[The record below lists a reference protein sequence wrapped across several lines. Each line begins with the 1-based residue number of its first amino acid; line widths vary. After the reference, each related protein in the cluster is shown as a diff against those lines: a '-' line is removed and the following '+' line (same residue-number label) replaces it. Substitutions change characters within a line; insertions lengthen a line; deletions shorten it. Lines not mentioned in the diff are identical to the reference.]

1 MPGGV
6 FKMAA
11 IDPAVFFANYTKR
24 TARLPR
30 GFWVALRVAVLLG
43 TFGICAL
50 LLLRPALGLQLWWR
64 LIVPSLPL
72 VLVLAPGLWRQVCPM
87 AFLNQIPRATKTSR
101 AKDLPGWLKNAAF
114 GIAVFGFVA
123 AVALRVPLLNQT
135 GWAVAAGMFLVL
147 ALALLGGFIFKGRSG
162 WCGTFCPLGPIQRVY
177 GQAPPVV
184 VKNGYCDPCLG
195 CQKNC
200 YDFNPRGAVFA
211 DMTDDDP
218 RYTGQRRL
226 FFGLLPG
233 LILGYF
239 LQGPHPAY
247 GEPLH
252 LCILLAACAA
262 SAGLYGIVT
271 SYFPLAPYRVAAVF
285 TAASLIAF
293 YWFSGPTILG
303 TIAAL
308 AGHAAPSGVVDVS
321 RGLGIAASLPI
332 LGFGLYSEALFKIA
346 KAPKTAPAMA
356 VAGVAAPVARSGAP
370 EVLDRGS
377 GAAFPVSAG
386 ATLLESIEKAG
397 LKINFGCRAGLCGA
411 DPVVI
416 CEGEQNLSPPSDD
429 ERATLARLGL
439 EGKARLACMCEVRGP
454 VTIDRDPKSGGA
466 AAPKA
471 LAAPTVD
478 RAKEAGV
485 ERVVIIGNGVAGSTA
500 AEKLRRASGSLA
512 VDVVTNEPLHFYN
525 RMAIGRVIY
534 GRTGFDG
541 LQLLP
546 EAWFEENRVE
556 VWRNTVARQIDRAQ
570 KTVLLGTGEKLP
582 YDKLILATGARAT
595 TPTPDFLRRKN
606 AFVLRA
612 ADDAQAV
619 RNYVQSS
626 GARHAVVLGGGVLG
640 VEAADA
646 LHHLGLHVTLLQ
658 RADRLM
664 NAQLDEQA
672 AAKLTAYLEG
682 VGIRIAVNTSVDRW
696 EGEESYHT
704 AWLSHGPRV
713 RADLFVAC
721 LGVNANMFL
730 AQQAGLEVG
739 RSIKVDAAMRT
750 SDPDIYAVG
759 DVAEAVGPGGLWPV
773 GAAQADAA
781 VESILGSDKS
791 YQIPRIVLQL
801 KSEGIDIRSFGD
813 IQAKPGDEEFC
824 AQPDGASWW
833 RLIVRDGKLTGAVF
847 AGPPHSAKH
856 FTKVVKE
863 DIDLRPA
870 RRALLMGDSS
880 AFAQLC

>member
-1 MPGGV
+1 
-6 FKMAA
+6 MAA
-11 IDPAVFFANYTKR
+11 VDPAVFFANYTR
-24 TARLPR
+24 RAALLPR
-30 GFWVALRVAVLLG
+30 GFWLAARVLVLLG

-50 LLLRPALGLQLWWR
+50 LVIQPPLGLLLWWR

-72 VLVLAPGLWRQVCPM
+72 ALVLAPGIWRQVCPM
-87 AFLNQIPRATKTSR
+87 AFLNQAPRATKTSLG
-101 AKDLPGWLKNAAF
+101 KELPGWLKNAAF
-114 GIAVFGFVA
+114 GIAVAGFVG
-123 AVALRVPLLNQT
+123 AVALRVPVLNQT
-135 GWAVAAGMFLVL
+135 GWAVAAGMMLVL
-147 ALALLGGFIFKGRSG
+147 ALALLGGFVFKGRSG

-177 GQAPPVV
+177 GQAPPLV
-184 VKNGYCDPCLG
+184 VKNGYCEPCLG

-211 DMTDDDP
+211 DMNDDDP

-239 LQGPHPAY
+239 AQGPHPAY

-252 LCILLAACAA
+252 LTILLAACAA
-262 SAGLYGIVT
+262 SAGLYGLAIT
-271 SYFPLAPYRVAAVF
+271 YFPLAPYRVAAVF

-293 YWFSGPTILG
+293 YYFSGPTILG
-303 TIAAL
+303 AIAAL
-308 AGHAAPSGVVDVS
+308 SGHAVPLSAVNIS
-321 RGLGIAASLPI
+321 RGIGIAASLPI
-332 LGFGLYSEALFKIA
+332 LGFGLYSEALFKAA
-346 KAPKTAPAMA
+346 KAPKTAPAATPMA
-356 VAGVAAPVARSGAP
+356 MGGVAAPASRGGAP
-370 EVLDRGS
+370 EVMDRGS
-377 GAAFPVSAG
+377 GALFPVAAG

-411 DPVVI
+411 DPVII
-416 CEGEQNLSPPSDD
+416 CDGNENLSPPSED
-429 ERATLARLGL
+429 ERSTLARLGL

-454 VTIDRDPKSGGA
+454 VTIDRDPKSSGGPSTKPM
-466 AAPKA
+466 AAPA
-471 LAAPTVD
+471 ID
-478 RAKEAGV
+478 RAKEIGLN
-485 ERVVIIGNGVAGSTA
+485 RVVIIGNGVAGSTA
-500 AEKLRRASGSLA
+500 AEKLRRASPSLKI
-512 VDVVTNEPLHFYN
+512 DVVTNEPLHFYN

-546 EAWFEENRVE
+546 ESWFEENNVE
-556 VWRNTVARQIDRAQ
+556 VWRNTVATGIDRAH
-570 KTVLLGTGEKLP
+570 KTVQLGTGEKLP
-582 YDKLILATGARAT
+582 YDKLVLATGARAS
-595 TPTPDFLRRKN
+595 TPMPDFLRRKN

-626 GARHAVVLGGGVLG
+626 GARRAVVLGGGVLG

-646 LHHLGLHVTLLQ
+646 LHHLGLDVTLLQ

-672 AAKLTAYLEG
+672 GAKLTSYLEG
-682 VGIRIAVNTSVDRW
+682 IGIRIAVNSSVDRW
-696 EGEESYHT
+696 EGEDAFHT
-704 AWLSHGPRV
+704 AWLSHGPRI

-721 LGVNANMFL
+721 LGVSANLYL
-730 AQQAGLEVG
+730 ATQAGLDTG
-739 RSIKVDAAMRT
+739 RSIKVDSAMRT

-781 VESILGSDKS
+781 VESILGSSKP

-813 IQAKPGDEEFC
+813 LTAKPGDEVLT
-824 AQPDGASWW
+824 AQPEDTAWW
-833 RLIVRDGKLTGAVF
+833 RLIVRDGTLTGAVF
-847 AGPPHSAKH
+847 AGPPQSAKH
-856 FTKVVKE
+856 FTKVVK
-863 DIDLRPA
+863 DNIDLRPA
-870 RRALLMGDSS
+870 RRALLLGDPT

>member
-1 MPGGV
+1 
-6 FKMAA
+6 MAA
-11 IDPAVFFANYTKR
+11 LDPAVFFANYTKR
-24 TARLPR
+24 PAMLPR
-30 GFWVALRVAVLLG
+30 AFWIGARVLVLLG
-43 TFGICAL
+43 TLGICAL
-50 LLLRPALGLQLWWR
+50 LLIKPALALMLWWR
-64 LIVPSLPL
+64 LIVPTLPL
-72 VLVLAPGLWRQVCPM
+72 VLVLAPGIWRQVCPM
-87 AFLNQIPRATKTSR
+87 AFLNQMPRATKTSL
-101 AKDLPGWLKNAAF
+101 AKDLPPWLKNSAF
-114 GIAVFGFVA
+114 GIAVAGFIA
-123 AVALRVPLLNQT
+123 AVAARVPLLNQT
-135 GWAVAAGMFLVL
+135 GWAVAAGMILVL
-147 ALALLGGFIFKGRSG
+147 ALALLGGFIYKGRSG

-177 GQAPPVV
+177 GQAPPLV
-184 VKNGYCDPCLG
+184 VKNGYCEPCLG

-211 DMTDDDP
+211 DMTDEDQ

-239 LQGPHPAY
+239 VQGPHPAY

-252 LCILLAACAA
+252 LAILLAACAA
-262 SAGLYGIVT
+262 SAGLYGLAT
-271 SYFPLAPYRVAAVF
+271 TYFPLAPYRVAAVF

-293 YWFSGPTILG
+293 YYFSGPTILG
-303 TIAAL
+303 TIGTL
-308 AGHAAPSGVVDVS
+308 AGHPLPDSVVDIS

-332 LGFGLYSEALFKIA
+332 LGFGLYSEALFKAA
-346 KAPKTAPAMA
+346 KAPKAAAAAMPMPGAAPA
-356 VAGVAAPVARSGAP
+356 ARSGAP
-370 EVLDRGS
+370 EVMDRGS
-377 GAAFPVSAG
+377 GAIFPVAAG

-411 DPVVI
+411 DPVII
-416 CEGEQNLSPPSDD
+416 CDGQENLSPPGED
-429 ERATLARLGL
+429 ERSTLNRLGL

-466 AAPKA
+466 AAPKP
-471 LAAPTVD
+471 LAAPAID
-478 RAKEAGV
+478 RAKQVGLN
-485 ERVVIIGNGVAGSTA
+485 RVVVIGNGVAGSTA
-500 AEKLRRASGSLA
+500 AEKLRRASASLA
-512 VDVVTNEPLHFYN
+512 IDVVTNEPLHFYN

-546 EAWFEENRVE
+546 ETWFEENCVE
-556 VWRNTVARQIDRAQ
+556 VWRNTVARQIDRAA
-570 KTVLLGTGEKLP
+570 KTVQLGTGETLP

-595 TPTPDFLRRKN
+595 VPIPDFLRRKN

-646 LHHLGLHVTLLQ
+646 LHHLGLQVTLLQ

-672 AAKLTAYLEG
+672 AARLTAYLEG
-682 VGIRIAVNTSVDRW
+682 VGIRIALNTSVDRW
-696 EGEESYHT
+696 EGEDTFHT

-721 LGVNANMFL
+721 LGVNANSYL
-730 AQQAGLEVG
+730 ASQAGLEIG
-739 RSIKVDAAMRT
+739 RGIKVDGAMRT

-759 DVAEAVGPGGLWPV
+759 DVAEAKGPGGLWPV

-781 VESILGSDKS
+781 VEAILGNETP

-801 KSEGIDIRSFGD
+801 KSDGIDIRSFGD
-813 IQAKPGDEEFC
+813 ITAKPGDEVFS
-824 AQPDGASWW
+824 AQPDDTVWW
-833 RLIVRDGKLTGAVF
+833 RIIVRDGALIGAVF
-847 AGPPHSAKH
+847 AGPPQSAKY

-863 DIDLRPA
+863 DINLTPA
-870 RRALLMGDSS
+870 RRALLMGDTS
-880 AFAQLC
+880 AFRQLC

>member
-1 MPGGV
+1 
-6 FKMAA
+6 MAA
-11 IDPAVFFANYTKR
+11 LDPAVFFANYTKR
-24 TARLPR
+24 PAVLPR
-30 GFWVALRVAVLLG
+30 AFWLSARVVVLLG

-50 LLLRPALGLQLWWR
+50 LLIRPALALMLWWR
-64 LIVPSLPL
+64 LIVPVLPL
-72 VLVLAPGLWRQVCPM
+72 VLVLAPGIWRQVCPM
-87 AFLNQIPRATKTSR
+87 AFLNQMPRATKTSLG
-101 AKDLPGWLKNAAF
+101 KDLPPWLKNSAF
-114 GIAVFGFVA
+114 GIAVAGFIA
-123 AVALRVPLLNQT
+123 AVAARVPLLNQT
-135 GWAVAAGMFLVL
+135 GWAVAAGMILAL
-147 ALALLGGFIFKGRSG
+147 ALALLGGFIYKGRSG

-177 GQAPPVV
+177 GQAPPLV
-184 VKNGYCDPCLG
+184 VKNGYCEPCLG

-211 DMTDDDP
+211 DMTDEDQ

-239 LQGPHPAY
+239 VQGPHPAY

-252 LCILLAACAA
+252 LVILLASCAA
-262 SAGLYGIVT
+262 SAGLYGLAT
-271 SYFPLAPYRVAAVF
+271 TYFPLAPYRVAAVF

-293 YWFSGPTILG
+293 YYFSGPTILG
-303 TIAAL
+303 TIGTL
-308 AGHAAPSGVVDVS
+308 AGHPLPGGVVDIS
-321 RGLGIAASLPI
+321 RGLGVAASLPVVA
-332 LGFGLYSEALFKIA
+332 FGLYSEALFKSA
-346 KAPKTAPAMA
+346 KAPKPAPA
-356 VAGVAAPVARSGAP
+356 GVPAPGAAPAARSGAP
-370 EVLDRGS
+370 EVMDRGS
-377 GAAFPVSAG
+377 GAIFPVAAG

-411 DPVVI
+411 DPVII
-416 CEGEQNLSPPSDD
+416 CDGQENLSPAGED
-429 ERATLARLGL
+429 ERSTLARLGL

-466 AAPKA
+466 AAPKPM
-471 LAAPTVD
+471 AAPSID
-478 RAKEAGV
+478 RAKEVGLT
-485 ERVVIIGNGVAGSTA
+485 RIVVIGNGVAGSTA
-500 AEKLRRASGSLA
+500 AEKLRRASASLA
-512 VDVVTNEPLHFYN
+512 IDVVTNEPLHFYN

-546 EAWFEENRVE
+546 ETWFEENRVE
-556 VWRNTVARQIDRAQ
+556 VWRNTVARQIDRAA
-570 KTVLLGTGEKLP
+570 KTVQLGTGEKLP
-582 YDKLILATGARAT
+582 YDKLVLATGARAT
-595 TPTPDFLRRKN
+595 VPTPDFLRRKN

-646 LHHLGLHVTLLQ
+646 LHHLGLQVTLLQ

-664 NAQLDEQA
+664 NAQLDEPA
-672 AAKLTAYLEG
+672 AARLNAYLEG
-682 VGIRIAVNTSVDRW
+682 VGIRIACNTSVDRW
-696 EGEESYHT
+696 EGEDSYHT

-721 LGVNANMFL
+721 LGVNANSYL
-730 AQQAGLEVG
+730 ASQAGLEIG
-739 RSIKVDAAMRT
+739 RGIKVDSAMRT

-781 VESILGSDKS
+781 VEAILGSEKP

-801 KSEGIDIRSFGD
+801 KSDGIDIRSFGE
-813 IQAKPGDEEFC
+813 INAKPGDEVFS
-824 AQPDGASWW
+824 AQPDEPSWW
-833 RLIVRDGKLTGAVF
+833 RIIVRDGALVGAVF
-847 AGPPHSAKH
+847 AGPPQSAKY

-863 DIDLRPA
+863 DINISPA
-870 RRALLMGDSS
+870 RRALLMGDVG
-880 AFAQLC
+880 AFKQLC